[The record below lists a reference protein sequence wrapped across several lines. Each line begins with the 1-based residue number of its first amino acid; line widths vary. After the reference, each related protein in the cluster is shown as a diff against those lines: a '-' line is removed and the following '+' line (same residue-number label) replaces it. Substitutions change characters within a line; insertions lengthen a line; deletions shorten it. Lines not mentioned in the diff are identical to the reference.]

1 MAEVPLPTGIVGIE
15 DIPELR
21 EALVNLFAPGNG
33 TLLPTPGQDNK
44 ATGTGVCRGAIDF
57 QNEHYQVSG
66 TSLIKIGDDGT
77 VTTIGTIP
85 GIAECRFAKS
95 FIALEIIVKG
105 GPGFSLDTSG
115 NLTTVGGSFLPSI
128 DVTAI
133 NQRFLFVPADGG
145 PVFFTDVNAP
155 TTIPALNFFD
165 AELLP
170 DENTGI
176 INLKNDVYVGGQ
188 NSFEIFRDTGPTDS
202 PFQRVD
208 GAAVETGYVTARARY
223 KGTFVFLG
231 RDRKGSFAFH
241 IMSSGDAPKIS
252 NPAIDEILNE
262 EYTQAELETCLSQRF
277 EWKGVDMVAFRL
289 PRETL
294 LFYGTGWSHI
304 QSGVNAANEIQPWD
318 VNHLAFSYGR
328 YITGSA
334 KSTEIGVLT
343 TSNTEFGNRIER
355 QIDTFIK
362 ADANAYF
369 GVDSLLLRVT
379 TGSSGLLEAPTIG
392 LQISRDNLTFGPQV
406 FRGLGKTGKTQ
417 QQLAWYGGL
426 GVFESYM
433 GIRLRTTAD
442 VKFAIDGLQA
452 NGS

>member
-1 MAEVPLPTGIVGIE
+1 MAEVKLPVGIVGDE
-15 DIPELR
+15 SIPELQ
-21 EALVNLFAPGNG
+21 ESLVNLFNPGDN
-33 TLLPTPGQDNK
+33 TLLPTPGIDSK
-44 ATGTGVCRGAIDF
+44 ATGIGVCRGAIDF

-66 TSLIKIGDDGT
+66 TSLIKVGDDGT
-77 VTTIGTIP
+77 VTTIGTIK
-85 GIAECRFAKS
+85 GTAECRFSKS

-105 GPGFSLDTSG
+105 GVGYSLDSSG
-115 NLTTVGGSFLPSI
+115 TLTVIGGSFVPAI

-133 NQRFLFVPADGG
+133 NQRFIFVPADGG
-145 PVFFTDVNAP
+145 PLFFTDVNVP

-170 DENTGI
+170 DENTGC
-176 INLKNDVYVGGQ
+176 INVKNDIYAGGQ
-188 NSFEIFRDTGPTDS
+188 NSFEIFRDNGPTDA

-223 KGTFVFLG
+223 KDTFVFLG
-231 RDRKGSFAFH
+231 KDRKGSFGFH
-241 IMSSGDAPKIS
+241 IMSTGDAPKIS

-277 EWKGVDMVAFRL
+277 TWKGVDMVAFRL

-294 LFYGTGWSHI
+294 LFYGSGWSHI
-304 QSGVNAANEIQPWD
+304 QSNIDNADELQPWD

-328 YITGSA
+328 YLTGSA
-334 KSTEIGVLT
+334 VSTEIGVLT
-343 TSNTEFGNRIER
+343 TSNTEFGNKIER

-369 GVDSLLLRVT
+369 GVDSLFLRVT
-379 TGSSGLLEAPTIG
+379 TGSSGLLEAPTVG
-392 LQISRDNLTFGPQV
+392 LEISRDNLTFGPQV
-406 FRGLGKTGKTQ
+406 FRGLGKAGKTQ
-417 QQLAWYGGL
+417 QQLTWYGGL

-442 VKFAIDGLQA
+442 VKFALDGLQA